1 MEVNGEVKVY
11 VDFAA
16 DVGGDVEVIQG
27 HNFVDTLGWIR
38 DRKDKDKLA
47 EVGQFWGSLK
57 A

>member
-11 VDFAA
+11 TDFA
-16 DVGGDVEVIQG
+16 DVGGDVEA
-27 HNFVDTLGWIR
+27 NFVDTLGWIR